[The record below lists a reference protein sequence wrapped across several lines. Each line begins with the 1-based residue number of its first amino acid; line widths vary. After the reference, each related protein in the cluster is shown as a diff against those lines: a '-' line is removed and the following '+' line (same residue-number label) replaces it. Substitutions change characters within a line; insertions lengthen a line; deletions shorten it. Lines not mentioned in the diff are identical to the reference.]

1 MRILVIED
9 DGDIRDAVE
18 RGLRAAGFAVD
29 TVADLPDARLA
40 SGVNDYDTVIAD
52 RVLPGGDALE
62 LVAELR
68 AAGDATPVL
77 FLTAR
82 DAVADRVDGF
92 EVGGD
97 DYLVK
102 PFALEELVA
111 RVRSL
116 CRRRDRRAPVTVVVG
131 DLEIDRARA
140 EVRRNGVLLPLT
152 IKERCVL
159 GFLAD
164 NAGMIVARTDL
175 IEHCWDE
182 VHDPMS
188 NVVDA
193 HVASLR
199 RKLGRP
205 NPIRT
210 VRGTGFVLDLAGVAN
225 VPDGA
230 GA

>member
-1 MRILVIED
+1 VTVRILVIED
-9 DGDIRDAVE
+9 DGDIREAVE

-29 TVADLPDARLA
+29 TVADLPGARLA
-40 SGVNDYDTVIAD
+40 SNVNDYDTVIAD
-52 RVLPGGDALE
+52 RLLPGGDALE

-68 AAGDATPVL
+68 AGGDTTPVL

-92 EVGGD
+92 AVGGD

-116 CRRRDRRAPVTVVVG
+116 CRRRDRLSPVTVVVG

-140 EVRRNGVLLPLT
+140 EVRRDGVLLPLT
-152 IKERCVL
+152 AKERCVL

-164 NAGMIVARTDL
+164 NAGEIVARSDL

-210 VRGTGFVLDLAGVAN
+210 VRGAGFLLDVSGGLDMADA
-225 VPDGA
+225 
-230 GA
+230 

>member
-1 MRILVIED
+1 VRILVIED
-9 DGDIRDAVE
+9 DGDIREAVE

-40 SGVNDYDTVIAD
+40 NDVNDYDTVVAD
-52 RVLPGGDALE
+52 RILPSGDALD
-62 LVAELR
+62 LVADLR
-68 AAGDATPVL
+68 TGGDTTPVL

-82 DAVADRVDGF
+82 DAVTDRVDGF
-92 EVGGD
+92 EAGGD

-116 CRRRDRRAPVTVVVG
+116 CRRRDHGAPVTVVVG

-152 IKERCVL
+152 TKERCVL

-164 NAGMIVARTDL
+164 NAGVVVARTDL

-182 VHDPMS
+182 AHDPMS
-188 NVVDA
+188 NVIDT
-193 HVASLR
+193 HVASVR

-210 VRGTGFVLDLAGVAN
+210 VRGTGFVLDIADA
-225 VPDGA
+225 A